1 MKKLKIILL
10 VDLVRS
16 DFMRENFEKELKNL
30 HLEIE
35 TMGNMV
41 IKVIDNSVIALTK
54 KNTDLAKKIIAE
66 DIDINNME
74 KKIESHCLNIILR
87 ENPVASDLRFIS
99 SVLKIITDLERIA
112 DQGADIAEIS
122 LYLSDEDFI
131 TPIVKIPQ
139 MANIA
144 QDMVRK
150 SLEAFIN
157 GDLSLAT
164 EVIEMDNRVDE
175 LFHCLKNHL
184 IELIIENPKNGTQA
198 LDILMIG
205 KYLER
210 IGDHAENISEWVI
223 YFLTGKV
230 PNI

>member
-164 EVIEMDNRVDE
+164 EVIEMDNKVDE

>member
-1 MKKLKIILL
+1 MKKQKIILL

-16 DFMRENFEKELKNL
+16 DFMRENFTKELDNL
-30 HLEIE
+30 HSEIE

-41 IKVIDNSVIALTK
+41 TKVIDNSVIALIK
-54 KNTDLAKKIIAE
+54 KDEDLARKIIDE
-66 DIDINNME
+66 DVEINNME

-122 LYLSDEDFI
+122 LFLLEEDFI

-139 MANIA
+139 MARIA

-150 SLEAFIN
+150 SLNAFVN
-157 GDLSLAT
+157 SDLDLAQ
-164 EVIEMDNRVDE
+164 EVISMDDE
-175 LFHCLKNHL
+175 IDQLFHCLKSHL
-184 IELIIENPKNGTQA
+184 IDLIIENPNNGTQA

-223 YFLTGKV
+223 YFLTGKI

>member
-1 MKKLKIILL
+1 
-10 VDLVRS
+10 
-16 DFMRENFEKELKNL
+16 MRENFEKELKNL

-164 EVIEMDNRVDE
+164 EVIEMDNKVDE